1 MINQNNFTRE
11 DIAESLH
18 TDFGLTKKDCI
29 VFVND
34 IIDIIIEG
42 LKVSGYV
49 KIHNFGSFKVTRKKS
64 RIGRNPKTMED
75 VMISERNVLKFKP
88 SKMIIDHINKLN
100 DTKKNLL

>member
-1 MINQNNFTRE
+1 MNNQTNFTRE
-11 DIAESLH
+11 EIAESLH

-34 IIDIIIEG
+34 IIEIIIEG
-42 LKVSGYV
+42 LKTKGYV
-49 KIHNFGSFKVTRKKS
+49 KIHNFGSFKVIRKKS

-88 SKMIIDHINKLN
+88 SRLILGHINKNN
-100 DTKKNLL
+100 DI

>member
-18 TDFGLTKKDCI
+18 NDFGLTKKDCI

-88 SKMIIDHINKLN
+88 SKMIIDHINKFN